1 MRKGLTSMAA
11 GQRTTDNG
19 QRAVATAVCCLL
31 SAVWLSVP
39 ALAGDLSGRAMLS
52 YESRD
57 SGTDGV
63 RQQYDLRLQ
72 KAFTTTS
79 LMRLFCRVDEFRGD
93 TSSRQIQPVA
103 ELILNTDTLQMMAR
117 SEWINTRNSRTIQR
131 SLGQL
136 TWQPDNLPVLHI
148 LGSRNGTRDD
158 NARIDLTDDN
168 ALASL
173 QYHWRGLQA
182 TAEERYFHSTDPQAG
197 YDRKTTTHA
206 AGLTW
211 ASSHFGGKLT
221 IAAAGDM
228 QLLTLAESAVRGTP
242 ASVPTLLSIS
252 RASWAVDDTPLD
264 GRDHPPAVYPGLIDS
279 NLNTSTSLSV
289 GPDGTSFQNLVVDL
303 GRVDRAD
310 EIRIVVRDQA
320 GNPLQHGGGAVTWDL
335 YTSDDGQLWRAISSA
350 QTTFN
355 APLSL
360 YAVTFDLTTGRW
372 FKVVNFGVNAD
383 QTLITE
389 IQAYYHTIVTP
400 GRSRNGTQ
408 NNWSG
413 TSTFTY
419 QPTKKLLLGY
429 TGTYSQL
436 REQFENVPRNTTSD
450 VEHFGSI
457 QYDLPR
463 HFTVRGQLLR
473 RSAQTYTGRADDLTN
488 IAAYVDYAPTRQL
501 KVTLEAGQQDEAVEN
516 SKFRLDTR
524 ALHVT
529 AFVIRSVTLTSDVG
543 VQTQTIA
550 NGAGTADRTFVNLTG
565 NVQLLPSVRMLLN
578 GSMQRTS
585 TESNDPAVQL
595 LGAERDDRISSEFI
609 WRSGRQL
616 TLSARYGWAAGQ
628 AISGFT
634 QRYHVDWYPFGD
646 GTLLLGGAYD
656 QDIDPTVNRR
666 ARRVI
671 FNPRWLM
678 NRWVI
683 FDLNYTSIS
692 TSFATT
698 SLRQRTLYATVT
710 LTK

>member
-1 MRKGLTSMAA
+1 MNRALPFAVLLLA
-11 GQRTTDNG
+11 
-19 QRAVATAVCCLL
+19 AVAAR
-31 SAVWLSVP
+31 
-39 ALAGDLSGRAMLS
+39 GEDLSGRALLS
-52 YESRD
+52 YESRE
-57 SGTDGV
+57 SERVSTDGF
-63 RQQYDLRLQ
+63 RQQYDLRLS

-79 LMRLFCRVDEFRGD
+79 LVRLFCRIDDFRGTND
-93 TSSRQIQPVA
+93 YTTFSQNSRSRQIQPVA

-117 SEWINTRNSRTIQR
+117 SEWLNLQSKFGDNSSTRTIQR
-131 SLGQL
+131 SLGQM

-148 LGSRNGTRDD
+148 LGARNATRDD

-182 TAEERYFHSTDPQAG
+182 TAEERYFHSTDPAAG
-197 YDRKTTTHA
+197 YDRKTTAHT

-211 ASSHFGGKLT
+211 ASTHLGGRLSVT
-221 IAAAGDM
+221 AAGDM
-228 QLLTLAESAVRGTP
+228 QLMTLAESAVGGTT
-242 ASVPTLLSIS
+242 SSIPTPLAIS
-252 RASWAVDDTPLD
+252 RALWSVDDTPLD
-264 GRDHPPAVYPGLIDS
+264 GRDHPPVASPGLIDS
-279 NLNTSTSLSV
+279 NLNTSTGLSL
-289 GPDGTSFQNLVVDL
+289 GPDGSSFQNLVIDL
-303 GRVDRAD
+303 ARVDRAD
-310 EIRIVVRDQA
+310 EIRVVVRDPA

-335 YTSDDGQLWRAISSA
+335 YTSDDGQLWRAVTSA

-383 QTLITE
+383 QTFIAE
-389 IQAYYHTIVTP
+389 IQAYYHTTVTP
-400 GRSRNGTQ
+400 GKSRNGTQ
-408 NNWSG
+408 NTYTG
-413 TSTFTY
+413 TTTFTY
-419 QPTKKLLLGY
+419 QPIKTLLIGY
-429 TGTYSQL
+429 AGTYSAL
-436 REQFENVPRNTTSD
+436 HERFGTLPRNNTSD
-450 VEHFGSI
+450 IEHLGSI

-463 HFTVRGQLLR
+463 HFTLRVQLLR
-473 RSAQTYTGRADDLTN
+473 RTAQTYTGRGDDLTN
-488 IAAYVDYAPTRQL
+488 LSTFVDYTPTRQL
-501 KVTLEAGQQDEAVEN
+501 KVTLEAGQQDEAVQD

-550 NGAGTADRTFVNLTG
+550 NGAGTADRRFFNITG
-565 NVQLLPSVRMLLN
+565 NLQLAPSLRMLLN
-578 GSMQRTS
+578 GTLQRTS
-585 TESNDPAVQL
+585 TDSTDPAVQL
-595 LGAERDDRISSEFI
+595 LGAQRDDRVSSELI

-616 TLSARYGWAAGQ
+616 TLGARYGWAAGQ
-628 AISGFT
+628 LVSGFT

-646 GTLLLGGAYD
+646 GTLSLGGAFD

-666 ARRVI
+666 ARRLI

-678 NRWVI
+678 NRWVML
-683 FDLNYTSIS
+683 DLNYTSVS

>member
-1 MRKGLTSMAA
+1 MNRALPFAVFLMIGVAA
-11 GQRTTDNG
+11 RGE
-19 QRAVATAVCCLL
+19 
-31 SAVWLSVP
+31 
-39 ALAGDLSGRAMLS
+39 DLSGRALLS
-52 YESRD
+52 YESRE
-57 SGTDGV
+57 SERVSTDGF
-63 RQQYDLRLQ
+63 RQQYDLRLS

-79 LMRLFCRVDEFRGD
+79 LVRLFCRIDDFRGTND
-93 TSSRQIQPVA
+93 YTTFSQNSRSRQIQPVA

-117 SEWINTRNSRTIQR
+117 SEWLNLQSKFGDNSSTRTIQR
-131 SLGQL
+131 SLGQM

-148 LGSRNGTRDD
+148 LGARNATRDD

-182 TAEERYFHSTDPQAG
+182 TAEERYFHSTDPAAG
-197 YDRKTTTHA
+197 YDRKTTAHT

-211 ASSHFGGKLT
+211 ASTHLGGRLSVT
-221 IAAAGDM
+221 AAGDM
-228 QLLTLAESAVRGTP
+228 QLMTLAESAVGGTT
-242 ASVPTLLSIS
+242 SSIPTPLAIS
-252 RASWAVDDTPLD
+252 RALWSVDDTPLD
-264 GRDHPPAVYPGLIDS
+264 GRDHPPVSYPGLIDS
-279 NLNTSTSLSV
+279 NLNTSTGLSL
-289 GPDGTSFQNLVVDL
+289 GPDGLSFQNLVIDL
-303 GRVDRAD
+303 ARVDRAD
-310 EIRIVVRDQA
+310 EIRIVVRDPA

-335 YTSDDGQLWRAISSA
+335 YTSDDGQLWRAVTSA

-383 QTLITE
+383 QTFIAE
-389 IQAYYHTIVTP
+389 IQAYYHTTVTP
-400 GRSRNGTQ
+400 GKSRNGTQ
-408 NNWSG
+408 NTWTG
-413 TSTFTY
+413 TTTFTY
-419 QPTKKLLLGY
+419 QPIKTLLIGY
-429 TGTYSQL
+429 AGTYSAL
-436 REQFENVPRNTTSD
+436 HERFGTLPRNNTSD
-450 VEHFGSI
+450 IEHLGSI

-463 HFTVRGQLLR
+463 HFTLRGQMLR
-473 RSAQTYTGRADDLTN
+473 RTAQTYTGRGDDLTN
-488 IAAYVDYAPTRQL
+488 LSTFVDYTPTRQL
-501 KVTLEAGQQDEAVEN
+501 KVTLEAGQQDEAVQD

-543 VQTQTIA
+543 MQTQTIA
-550 NGAGTADRTFVNLTG
+550 NGAGTADRRFFNITG
-565 NVQLLPSVRMLLN
+565 NLQLAPSLRMLLN
-578 GSMQRTS
+578 GTLQRTS
-585 TESNDPAVQL
+585 TDSTDPAVQL
-595 LGAERDDRISSEFI
+595 LGAQRDDRVSSELI

-616 TLSARYGWAAGQ
+616 TLGARYGWAAGQ
-628 AISGFT
+628 LVSGFT

-646 GTLLLGGAYD
+646 GTLSLGGAFD

-666 ARRVI
+666 ARRLI

-678 NRWVI
+678 NRWVML
-683 FDLNYTSIS
+683 DLNYTSVS

>member
-1 MRKGLTSMAA
+1 MNRALPFAVLLLA
-11 GQRTTDNG
+11 
-19 QRAVATAVCCLL
+19 AVAAR
-31 SAVWLSVP
+31 
-39 ALAGDLSGRAMLS
+39 GEDLSGRALLS
-52 YESRD
+52 YESRE
-57 SGTDGV
+57 SERVSTDGF
-63 RQQYDLRLQ
+63 RQQYDLRLS

-79 LMRLFCRVDEFRGD
+79 LVRLFCPIDDFRGTND
-93 TSSRQIQPVA
+93 YTTFSQNSRSRQIQPVA

-117 SEWINTRNSRTIQR
+117 SEWLNLQSKFGDNSSTRTIQR
-131 SLGQL
+131 SLGQM

-148 LGSRNGTRDD
+148 LGARNATRDD

-182 TAEERYFHSTDPQAG
+182 TAEERYFHSTDPAAG
-197 YDRKTTTHA
+197 YDRKTTAHT

-211 ASSHFGGKLT
+211 ASTHLGGRLSVT
-221 IAAAGDM
+221 AAGDM
-228 QLLTLAESAVRGTP
+228 QLMTLAESAVGGTT
-242 ASVPTLLSIS
+242 SSIPTPLAIS
-252 RASWAVDDTPLD
+252 RALWSVDDTPLD
-264 GRDHPPAVYPGLIDS
+264 GRDHPPVASPGLIDS
-279 NLNTSTSLSV
+279 NLNTSTGLSL
-289 GPDGTSFQNLVVDL
+289 GPDGSSFQNLVIDL
-303 GRVDRAD
+303 ARVDRAD
-310 EIRIVVRDQA
+310 EIRVVVRDPA

-335 YTSDDGQLWRAISSA
+335 YTSDDGQLWRAVTSA

-383 QTLITE
+383 QTFIAE
-389 IQAYYHTIVTP
+389 IQAYYHTTVTP
-400 GRSRNGTQ
+400 GKSRNGTQ
-408 NNWSG
+408 NTYTG
-413 TSTFTY
+413 TTTFTY
-419 QPTKKLLLGY
+419 QPIKTLLIGY
-429 TGTYSQL
+429 AGTYSAL
-436 REQFENVPRNTTSD
+436 HERFGTLPRNNTSD
-450 VEHFGSI
+450 IEHLGSI

-463 HFTVRGQLLR
+463 HFTLRVQLLR
-473 RSAQTYTGRADDLTN
+473 RTAQTYTGRGDDLTN
-488 IAAYVDYAPTRQL
+488 LSTFVDYTPTRQL
-501 KVTLEAGQQDEAVEN
+501 KVTLEAGQQDEAVQD

-550 NGAGTADRTFVNLTG
+550 NGAGTADRRFFNITG
-565 NVQLLPSVRMLLN
+565 NLQLAPSLRMLLN
-578 GSMQRTS
+578 GTLQRTS
-585 TESNDPAVQL
+585 TDSTDPAVQL
-595 LGAERDDRISSEFI
+595 LGAQRDDRVSSELI

-616 TLSARYGWAAGQ
+616 TLGARYGWAAGQ
-628 AISGFT
+628 LVSGFT

-646 GTLLLGGAYD
+646 GTLSLGGAFD

-666 ARRVI
+666 ARRLI

-678 NRWVI
+678 NRWVML
-683 FDLNYTSIS
+683 DLNYTSVS